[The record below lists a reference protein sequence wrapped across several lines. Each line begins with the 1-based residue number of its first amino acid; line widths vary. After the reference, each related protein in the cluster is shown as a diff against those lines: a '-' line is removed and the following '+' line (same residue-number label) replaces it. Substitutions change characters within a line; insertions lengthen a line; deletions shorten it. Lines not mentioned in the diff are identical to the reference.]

1 MDSHEIPLTLIS
13 LPQYISEVD
22 YIPAVKWRLL
32 DLSADGE
39 ILMKLIKTVPH
50 RRSCALGF
58 A

>member
-1 MDSHEIPLTLIS
+1 MKYLSCSFPWR
-13 LPQYISEVD
+13 QYISEDD

-39 ILMKLIKTVPH
+39 ILMKLIAT
-50 RRSCALGF
+50 GF